1 MIATLQ
7 QLKKGEQ
14 ALVLTIQGG
23 HNIRQ
28 RLYQS
33 GVHPGD
39 SVRVV
44 RTGFFGGPVL
54 IKVHGIEV
62 AIGKGMAQ
70 KVEVEVTEP

>member
-1 MIATLQ
+1 MITTLQ

-14 ALVLTIQGG
+14 ALVRMIQGG

-44 RTGFFGGPVL
+44 RPGFFGGPVL
-54 IKVHGIEV
+54 IEVHGMEV
-62 AIGKGMAQ
+62 AIGKGMA
-70 KVEVEVTEP
+70 KKIEVEVTES